1 MNLIYSIEIE
11 STPEAVFNWIGSP
24 EKAMQWMTSV
34 TKTEMLHQTPEMVGS
49 TFRETVAEGGKGIEM
64 QGKVTGYQLNESI
77 SFHLESRVN
86 QVDVKYKVEQ
96 TPNGARLTQDAN
108 VQWKFPVNL
117 FSLFMGS
124 KFNKT
129 CLIRRGKSLAGS
141 KRLSKGN
148 SNQKP

>member
-124 KFNKT
+124 KFKQNLLDQT
-129 CLIRRGKSLAGS
+129 GEELG
-141 KRLSKGN
+141 RLKALVEGE
-148 SNQKP
+148 Q